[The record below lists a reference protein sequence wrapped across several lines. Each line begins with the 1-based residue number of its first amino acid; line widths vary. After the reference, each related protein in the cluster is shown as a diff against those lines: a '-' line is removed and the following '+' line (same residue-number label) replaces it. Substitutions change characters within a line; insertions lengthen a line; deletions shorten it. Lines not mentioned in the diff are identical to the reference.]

1 MKSSFICHD
10 KRSLSYLLSLF
21 IFSLGSFIINPY
33 YAIYVSDNLGYGVA
47 FAGVLV
53 SIKVISQRVFALF
66 GGSMADIFPAVYAA
80 LAGVGVRAL
89 SFALLALNANHEIL
103 LVSAVMNGI
112 GGAPVADSRALG

>member
-1 MKSSFICHD
+1 
-10 KRSLSYLLSLF
+10 
-21 IFSLGSFIINPY
+21 
-33 YAIYVSDNLGYGVA
+33 VA

-66 GGSMADIFPAVYAA
+66 GGSMADIFPAVYVA
-80 LAGVGVRAL
+80 LAVVGVRAL

>member
-1 MKSSFICHD
+1 M
-10 KRSLSYLLSLF
+10 
-21 IFSLGSFIINPY
+21 
-33 YAIYVSDNLGYGVA
+33 A

>member
-1 MKSSFICHD
+1 MKSSFIWHD
-10 KRSLSYLLSLF
+10 KRSLNYLLSLF

-66 GGSMADIFPAVYAA
+66 GGSMADIFPAVYVA
-80 LAGVGVRAL
+80 LAVVGARAVVCA
-89 SFALLALNANHEIL
+89 SGSECE
-103 LVSAVMNGI
+103 S
-112 GGAPVADSRALG
+112 

>member
-1 MKSSFICHD
+1 MKSSFIWHD
-10 KRSLSYLLSLF
+10 KRSLNYLLSLF

-80 LAGVGVRAL
+80 LAGVGGGAL

>member
-1 MKSSFICHD
+1 MKSSFIWHD
-10 KRSLSYLLSLF
+10 KRSLNYLLSLF

-33 YAIYVSDNLGYGVA
+33 YAIYVSDNLGDGVA

-66 GGSMADIFPAVYAA
+66 GGSMADIFPAVYVA
-80 LAGVGVRAL
+80 LAVVGVRAL